1 MFKLGAKHT
10 LLEMAQVGTF
20 AGYTC
25 SVYGKEGSLPYF
37 HFYTKD
43 KKISGCIRLDAPDYF
58 VHGKHKAKLNSK
70 EKKQLIEWLQSKET
84 PFKKFTDVLTV
95 WEYIC
100 ILWNENNLDAP
111 MDLNIKMPDYSQLPC
126 KD

>member
-1 MFKLGAKHT
+1 MFKLDNNHT

-20 AGYTC
+20 ARYTC
-25 SVYGKEGSLPYF
+25 SVYGKEGSVPHF
-37 HFYTKD
+37 HFYTRD

-70 EKKQLIEWLQSKET
+70 EKKQLIEWLNSFHEGY
-84 PFKKFTDVLTV
+84 KKLGVKLTIYS
-95 WEYIC
+95 YIC
-100 ILWNENNLDAP
+100 ILWNDNNQNHLFDTPEN
-111 MDLNIKMPDYSQLPC
+111 MPDYSQLPV